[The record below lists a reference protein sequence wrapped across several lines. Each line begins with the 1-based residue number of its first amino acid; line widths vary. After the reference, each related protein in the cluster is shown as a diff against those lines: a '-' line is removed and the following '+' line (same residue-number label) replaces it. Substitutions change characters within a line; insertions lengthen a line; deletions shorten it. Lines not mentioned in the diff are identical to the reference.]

1 MAIVAIYKL
10 RLLQTRSNE
19 KIFRIYI
26 KKKKEKNGLS
36 NIKKKSKPKLS
47 PTYSDIM

>member
-1 MAIVAIYKL
+1 MRKYSEHIL
-10 RLLQTRSNE
+10 
-19 KIFRIYI
+19 
-26 KKKKEKNGLS
+26 KKKGEKNGLS